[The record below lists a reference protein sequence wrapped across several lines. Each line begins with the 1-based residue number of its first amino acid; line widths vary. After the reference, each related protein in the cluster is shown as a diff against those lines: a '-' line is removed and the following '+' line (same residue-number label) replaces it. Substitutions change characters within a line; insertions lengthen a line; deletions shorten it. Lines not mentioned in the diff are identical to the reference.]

1 MPSIEAVE
9 QFKTIVQ
16 GLAREPEI
24 RAQQGLPPEEILPPA
39 SQLDD
44 LADLLGGM
52 PGLGDSPSEASP
64 AEAETEPASS
74 DLDDL
79 FGSEPDEAGPS
90 LDDLLGPAPEPE
102 VSAPATTEPEL
113 ETFDA
118 DFGDLPSDDF
128 GDLLAPPSEDPR

>member
-16 GLAREPEI
+16 GLSREPEI

-44 LADLLGGM
+44 LADLFGGL

-64 AEAETEPASS
+64 ASETDEGSESS

-79 FGSEPDEAGPS
+79 FGAEPEEAAGPS
-90 LDDLLGPAPEPE
+90 LDDLLGPASEPE
-102 VSAPATTEPEL
+102 EPVAGP
-113 ETFDA
+113 ETA
-118 DFGDLPSDDF
+118 EP
-128 GDLLAPPSEDPR
+128 